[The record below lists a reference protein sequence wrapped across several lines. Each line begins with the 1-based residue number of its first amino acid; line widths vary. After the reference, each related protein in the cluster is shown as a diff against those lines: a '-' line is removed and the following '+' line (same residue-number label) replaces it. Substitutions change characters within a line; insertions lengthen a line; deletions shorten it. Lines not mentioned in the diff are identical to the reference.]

1 MLSQAE
7 GQGFSKSIVVRHS
20 HCYRSSQSRSSLFL
34 VLSCTRSHPGSHSQ
48 SRSCFHPGSCP
59 CFMTWWYGLDLT
71 VTFIKI
77 PNKWQISLVTMM
89 I

>member
-1 MLSQAE
+1 
-7 GQGFSKSIVVRHS
+7 
-20 HCYRSSQSRSSLFL
+20 
-34 VLSCTRSHPGSHSQ
+34 
-48 SRSCFHPGSCP
+48 
-59 CFMTWWYGLDLT
+59 MTWWYGLDLT